1 MKDIK
6 AIGDKLKKEVGGLD
20 VEKSPEMNL
29 GSLNGIFG
37 KLGLK
42 L

>member
-6 AIGDKLKKEVGGLD
+6 AIGDKLKTEIGGLD
-20 VEKSPEMNL
+20 GEDGSMN
-29 GSLNGIFG
+29 GNLNGIFG

-42 L
+42 F